1 MKTNYLKSLYDWLLN
16 WAGTPYGGYVL
27 FVWALAES
35 SFFPIPP
42 DAFLIAM
49 VLGARLKAFQFAA
62 MASIASVF
70 GGILGYLIGF
80 ELWWG
85 SDGSFT
91 SIAHFFFNH
100 IPGFTISQ
108 FEHIRT
114 LYDSWN
120 FWIVFTAGFTPIPY
134 KVITISAGAFNIN
147 FVVFVIASAISRA
160 ARFYLVSW
168 LLFKFGVSIRSF
180 IDKQFGWLSIAF
192 VALLIGGFL
201 IIKYVF

>member
-1 MKTNYLKSLYDWLLN
+1 MKYLKSLYDWLLS
-16 WAGTPYGGYVL
+16 WADTPYGALVL

-49 VLGARLKAFQFAA
+49 VLGARLKAFRFAA
-62 MASIASVF
+62 LASVASVL
-70 GGILGYLIGF
+70 GGVLGYLIGF
-80 ELWWG
+80 GLWWG
-85 SDGSFT
+85 ADGSF
-91 SIAHFFFNH
+91 SAIAQFFFNH
-100 IPGFTISQ
+100 IPGFSIAQ
-108 FEHIRT
+108 FERIQS

-147 FVVFVIASAISRA
+147 FVIFVIASAVSRA

-168 LLFKFGVSIRSF
+168 LLFKFGESIRSF
-180 IDKQFGWLSIAF
+180 IDKRFGILSIAF
-192 VALLIGGFL
+192 VALLIGGFVL
-201 IIKYVF
+201 IKYIF